1 MADELRR
8 PSKRLRTRGAIAFLA
23 GLVVIVPSLAV
34 LGGPSAQ
41 GNSPGVWLS
50 VLGFY
55 AGLIAMLVGAGM
67 FVVGTVKRWKEPKEA
82 RPPRNWPTVNQAAIL
97 LVSALILTL
106 ACCAGMFFGAIDE
119 EGKYWF
125 VTMSASAGFA
135 IGLVLIVL
143 GLGALIWSLVRQVPP
158 RTPRPQASTVG
169 EQDRTPDSSLT
180 HIASMPPREPATP
193 PSPVQ
198 SQSIFVPLPAP
209 DSMAEQPPT
218 SSPAPPMASL
228 TRWSLLA
235 LSLGLLVSVGSCI
248 VLQDDPRGNH
258 FAGAVSLWV
267 MPVASVV
274 LLGGFLGLVFGW
286 IKTVGRAASTPSVP
300 SSPEVEK
307 PVGPA
312 GKPSPAQGVILAA
325 SGIVLAAT
333 SCAFFLAGLNS
344 NSVPIAAVHTVGFFL
359 GLIFVPVGVI
369 WAIVRIVKR

>member
-1 MADELRR
+1 
-8 PSKRLRTRGAIAFLA
+8 
-23 GLVVIVPSLAV
+23 
-34 LGGPSAQ
+34 
-41 GNSPGVWLS
+41 
-50 VLGFY
+50 
-55 AGLIAMLVGAGM
+55 
-67 FVVGTVKRWKEPKEA
+67 
-82 RPPRNWPTVNQAAIL
+82 
-97 LVSALILTL
+97 
-106 ACCAGMFFGAIDE
+106 
-119 EGKYWF
+119 
-125 VTMSASAGFA
+125 
-135 IGLVLIVL
+135 
-143 GLGALIWSLVRQVPP
+143 
-158 RTPRPQASTVG
+158 
-169 EQDRTPDSSLT
+169 
-180 HIASMPPREPATP
+180 
-193 PSPVQ
+193 
-198 SQSIFVPLPAP
+198 
-209 DSMAEQPPT
+209 MAEQPPT
-218 SSPAPPMASL
+218 SSPAPPTASL

-248 VLQDDPRGNH
+248 VLQDDPRGHH

-300 SSPEVEK
+300 SSPEVAK